1 MQCEIHGCQL
11 GPETISDTFGGALV
25 CPACRLNK
33 QSVIERDN
41 LGRCI
46 ELNVRGSNGRLN
58 LINDRLTP
66 LCIGDQYQHR
76 EHGTGMI
83 KWINPN
89 NKAKYPIKMHFSEKH
104 VFCYFNIDGMQFAA
118 QKHPSIDFPKVP
130 KPQAKQLVLPASVT
144 VDAAQALRNLG
155 AAFKNL
161 TGKKGS
167 KWDKRFIALASHVA
181 QWSKD
186 PSTKVGAVIVDS
198 NKRIVSIGFNG
209 YPQNIPDDDLDDRDK
224 KYAKV
229 LHAEMNAMLFA
240 QRNLE
245 GCTIYVWP
253 MPPCSQCASAIIQ
266 SGIDSVR
273 TVKATKDM
281 YERWGDKIELTEDMF
296 EDACV
301 DLEYL

>member
-1 MQCEIHGCQL
+1 MNCLKHGDAPMYTKKGYEGDMVLESCHCCEMDQ
-11 GPETISDTFGGALV
+11 A
-25 CPACRLNK
+25 K
-33 QSVIERDN
+33 VIDRNN
-41 LGRCI
+41 LGLPERHVFGFGQS
-46 ELNVRGSNGRLN
+46 LNYINGR
-58 LINDRLTP
+58 ITP
-66 LCIGDQYQHR
+66 VCIGDQYPHR
-76 EHGTGMI
+76 EHGIGMI
-83 KWINPN
+83 TWINPN
-89 NKAKYPIKMHFSEKH
+89 NNAKYPIKMHFSDKH
-104 VFCYFNIDGMQFAA
+104 VFCYFNIDGIQFAE
-118 QKHPSIDFPKVP
+118 QKHALIDFPKVP
-130 KPQAKQLVLPASVT
+130 KQIVFPVGVT